1 MIHIVDMDGTLVY
14 PSPYG
19 HPTFLAMSLAEQKR
33 LAETD
38 EFLEKLIDAPEAPW
52 LDNRFGNPDDYL
64 FIVTGRWEH
73 TNGCTIEWLR
83 KHLQREPDRIINV
96 RFNSAAQYTAE
107 KVGAI
112 KAVASMA
119 AWRVG
124 APVDITIYEDDK
136 NVLFQLENY
145 YQDAPNFDFVEV
157 RDGFI
162 VEPIE
167 PIGEEE

>member
-1 MIHIVDMDGTLVY
+1 M
-14 PSPYG
+14 
-19 HPTFLAMSLAEQKR
+19 
-33 LAETD
+33 
-38 EFLEKLIDAPEAPW
+38 
-52 LDNRFGNPDDYL
+52 
-64 FIVTGRWEH
+64 
-73 TNGCTIEWLR
+73 
-83 KHLQREPDRIINV
+83 QREPDRIINV

-145 YQDAPNFDFVEV
+145 YQDAPNVDFVEV